1 VATDP
6 PAVSNG
12 KITFD
17 EYQLETVDQ
26 SHDEL
31 CDLKGGEM
39 FLPTEEFLIAWSHR
53 CHEVVK
59 VHDGVN
65 ERVEKN
71 KKSGVSS
78 EDESGPR
85 PSVDHNQSVMDD
97 VKRRYLTELLAKNK
111 EERVD

>member
-1 VATDP
+1 
-6 PAVSNG
+6 
-12 KITFD
+12 
-17 EYQLETVDQ
+17 
-26 SHDEL
+26 
-31 CDLKGGEM
+31 
-39 FLPTEEFLIAWSHR
+39 
-53 CHEVVK
+53 
-59 VHDGVN
+59 VN